1 MFAKTL
7 AAIAAAAVL
16 STAITSQ
23 SFADMGGGSG
33 EPEATAYSTDGSSI
47 NSRRNRDGSRTVT
60 ARDRNGNVVNQRVVA
75 KPAKPAKKPRK
86 QDLASASS
94 TDPASGVTI
103 SVQQNRDGS
112 RTITERDRNGNV
124 MRQRVE
130 PKPLKKA
137 KAPRKPGRAWASA
150 YDPATGTRVTSID
163 NGDRTRTVIT
173 FGPFG
178 IGIGISR

>member
-1 MFAKTL
+1 MFARTL
-7 AAIAAAAVL
+7 AALAAAAVL

-33 EPEATAYSTDGSSI
+33 EPEATAYSATGSI

-60 ARDRNGNVVNQRVVA
+60 ERDRNGNLVNQRVVA

-86 QDLASASS
+86 QNLASASS
-94 TDPASGVTI
+94 TDPASGVTV

-112 RTITERDRNGNV
+112 RTVTETDRNGNV
-124 MRQRVE
+124 IRQRVE
-130 PKPLKKA
+130 PKPVKKA
-137 KAPRKPGRAWASA
+137 NAPRKPGRAWASA
-150 YDPATGTRVTSID
+150 YDPATGTRITSMS
-163 NGDRTRTVIT
+163 NGNGTRTVIS